1 MRNDAEIDC
10 SKVIWIL
17 ATSNVD
23 NIIEPF
29 YRAHIDTLQNI
40 DSQNEQIVTDL
51 VKEIEAKFLRRLG
64 VHFGVGS

>member
-1 MRNDAEIDC
+1 M
-10 SKVIWIL
+10 
-17 ATSNVD
+17 D

-40 DSQNEQIVTDL
+40 DSQNEQVVTDL

-64 VHFGVGS
+64 VHFGVGF